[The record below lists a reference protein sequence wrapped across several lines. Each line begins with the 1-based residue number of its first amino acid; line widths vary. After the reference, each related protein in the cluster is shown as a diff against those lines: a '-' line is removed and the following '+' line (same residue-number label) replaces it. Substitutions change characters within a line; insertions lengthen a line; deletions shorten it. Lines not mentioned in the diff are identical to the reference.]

1 MKILLISPASGHWR
15 GISRRRLFNGKTFRF
30 SMLSLLTVAELSPA
44 DAEIRIVDEQLEDI
58 PEDDQ
63 FDVVGITAM
72 TAAAPRAYEIAET
85 FRVHSIP
92 VVMGGFH
99 ATLNPDESLEHV
111 DAVVVGC
118 AYGAWERALDDIRN
132 GSLKRV
138 YYGDPEGSIPATL
151 PRHLVDK
158 SKYVTVNSTY
168 ATLGCRNGCRFC
180 SISAFHKGE
189 QHQRRVDD
197 VVNEIAAF
205 KERFFMFVD
214 DNLTQDRDYV
224 VELLERLRPF
234 RKKWIT
240 QASIDVADDDELLEL
255 LRDAGCIGLFIGLE
269 TFNERALNSQDK
281 GFNVPERYR
290 SAVAKLHRF
299 GMFVESGIIFGFDT
313 DGPEVFRATLDM
325 LDRIGID
332 AIQTS
337 ILTPLPGTPLFG
349 DMQERIFDRDW
360 EHYDYRHAVFVPQ
373 RMGTDQLQAGTDWVI
388 RKYYSPWRILRRAV
402 RWIAMPGSIRN
413 IVYPLGLNLAYF
425 GRVKAFAIRGYDP
438 AAVHAS
444 SLRKLVMVVR

>member
-1 MKILLISPASGHWR
+1 M
-15 GISRRRLFNGKTFRF
+15 
-30 SMLSLLTVAELSPA
+30 
-44 DAEIRIVDEQLEDI
+44 
-58 PEDDQ
+58 
-63 FDVVGITAM
+63 
-72 TAAAPRAYEIAET
+72 
-85 FRVHSIP
+85 
-92 VVMGGFH
+92 
-99 ATLNPDESLEHV
+99 
-111 DAVVVGC
+111 
-118 AYGAWERALDDIRN
+118 
-132 GSLKRV
+132 
-138 YYGDPEGSIPATL
+138 
-151 PRHLVDK
+151 
-158 SKYVTVNSTY
+158 
-168 ATLGCRNGCRFC
+168 
-180 SISAFHKGE
+180 
-189 QHQRRVDD
+189 
-197 VVNEIAAF
+197 
-205 KERFFMFVD
+205 
-214 DNLTQDRDYV
+214 
-224 VELLERLRPF
+224 RPL

-269 TFNERALNSQDK
+269 TFNERALNAQDK
-281 GFNVPERYR
+281 GFNAPDQYR
-290 SAVAKLHRF
+290 AAVAKLHRF
-299 GMFVESGIIFGFDT
+299 GMFVESGIIFGFET

-438 AAVHAS
+438 AAVHTS
-444 SLRKLVMVVR
+444 SLRKLVMAVR